1 MHAITLARQLLVAT
15 LLGAAT
21 LAHAF
26 DLQGHRGARGLAPEN
41 TLAAF
46 DRALAEG
53 VNTLELDIILS
64 ADGVPMIVHDP
75 FLPPDMTRNAQ
86 GQWLPTPT
94 PLIRTLT
101 LAELQTYD
109 LGRVREGSR
118 TARDF
123 PQQRP
128 QDGER
133 MPTLAQLFERVKA
146 LGAADVRF
154 NIEIKTNPDKPQDTA
169 APDQFVSAILA
180 VVRAADMQQRVL
192 LQSFDWR
199 PLKLVQ
205 QQAPDIPTAYL
216 TVETRN
222 ANNAAAPAW
231 TGGLKRTDYP
241 SIPHMVQAAGGKLW
255 TPNFASLNEAALR
268 QAQQLGLKVIP
279 WTVNEP
285 ADMARL
291 IDWGVDGLITDYPD
305 RARAVMRDKG
315 MALPAAIQGAK
326 TIN

>member
-1 MHAITLARQLLVAT
+1 MGR
-15 LLGAAT
+15 
-21 LAHAF
+21 
-26 DLQGHRGARGLAPEN
+26 
-41 TLAAF
+41 
-46 DRALAEG
+46 RALKHVTG
-53 VNTLELDIILS
+53 
-64 ADGVPMIVHDP
+64 P
-75 FLPPDMTRNAQ
+75 
-86 GQWLPTPT
+86 
-94 PLIRTLT
+94 
-101 LAELQTYD
+101 
-109 LGRVREGSR
+109 
-118 TARDF
+118 
-123 PQQRP
+123 
-128 QDGER
+128 
-133 MPTLAQLFERVKA
+133 
-146 LGAADVRF
+146 
-154 NIEIKTNPDKPQDTA
+154 
-169 APDQFVSAILA
+169 
-180 VVRAADMQQRVL
+180 VRAAAGQSHWPGQVTQAQQHVVRL
-192 LQSFDWR
+192 HGGGQ
-199 PLKLVQ
+199 LVQ

>member
-75 FLPPDMTRNAQ
+75 FLPPDMTRDAQ

-101 LAELQTYD
+101 LAELQSYD
-109 LGRVREGSR
+109 LGRAREGSR

-146 LGAADVRF
+146 LGGLVIKLNVTGTVGVPDRLVILPGGAVWLVELKRPGGRVRP
-154 NIEIKTNPDKPQDTA
+154 TQ
-169 APDQFVSAILA
+169 A
-180 VVRAADMQQRVL
+180 VMLGR
-192 LQSFDWR
+192 
-199 PLKLVQ
+199 LVELG
-205 QQAPDIPTAYL
+205 A
-216 TVETRN
+216 
-222 ANNAAAPAW
+222 NAALLSSKEEVDEW
-231 TGGLKRTDYP
+231 IRK
-241 SIPHMVQAAGGKLW
+241 V
-255 TPNFASLNEAALR
+255 ASES
-268 QAQQLGLKVIP
+268 
-279 WTVNEP
+279 
-285 ADMARL
+285 
-291 IDWGVDGLITDYPD
+291 
-305 RARAVMRDKG
+305 
-315 MALPAAIQGAK
+315 
-326 TIN
+326 

>member
-180 VVRAADMQQRVL
+180 VVRAADMQHRVL

-241 SIPHMVQAAGGKLW
+241 SIPHRV
-255 TPNFASLNEAALR
+255 
-268 QAQQLGLKVIP
+268 
-279 WTVNEP
+279 
-285 ADMARL
+285 
-291 IDWGVDGLITDYPD
+291 
-305 RARAVMRDKG
+305 
-315 MALPAAIQGAK
+315 
-326 TIN
+326 